1 MDKKKTQEVFK
12 FISIQETDKKF
23 KKNIKNLFFLNEEKI
38 EEIVIVSAY
47 FDLKALKWIYK
58 FSKKNPNIEVKIFID
73 KHSSKIFSNDKINNT
88 LIKYS
93 KNIHIFLVRYG
104 KLFHSKLYYIKS
116 DKNIKVSI
124 GSLNFTFNAFQRNE
138 EILNEYIE
146 DIDTQSE
153 YISSIEEYIYS
164 LEEKSE
170 KVTKE
175 LKNKHSNSDLRSL
188 LLDGYIYYE
197 SKEEESFSFKLE
209 LPNKMKK
216 IDIEI
221 DPTLKANLV
230 DSLTLK
236 RLILESPILKE
247 IEFPKKEKGIGR
259 WKDYCIETCYGY
271 WSPSFF
277 NNDLRRILE
286 ERKEKREPY
295 FKKIKELLENHPK
308 ELENAFL
315 DVCKSIKKNLPK
327 GTYWEYADKNK
338 AKKSWDKWRIK
349 ELQKFENETFY
360 DRLIFGIIKVSP
372 PDIWNDNLASEEF
385 EDSFLDSIIYYW
397 SKEYTRKIAKIIAWN
412 LEKNNDKFNKDI
424 DSNKLK
430 KEIEKWLLK
439 YQDNKKKNNIFLK
452 KD

>member
-38 EEIVIVSAY
+38 KEIVIVSAY
-47 FDLKALKWIYK
+47 FDLKALKWMYK

-153 YISSIEEYIYS
+153 YVSSIEEYIYS

-175 LKNKHSNSDLRSL
+175 LKNRHSNSDLRSL

-197 SKEEESFSFKLE
+197 SKEEESFSFKLK
-209 LPNKMKK
+209 LPNKMRK
-216 IDIEI
+216 IDTEI
-221 DPTLKANLV
+221 DPTLKANIV
-230 DSLTLK
+230 DSLTLE
-236 RLILESPILKE
+236 RLILESPNLKN
-247 IEFPKKEKGIGR
+247 ITFPKMNNSRSG
-259 WKDYCIETCYGY
+259 WKKYCIETCYGY
-271 WSPSFF
+271 WSPSSF
-277 NNDLRRILE
+277 NDNLINILNE
-286 ERKEKREPY
+286 KEANRKPY
-295 FKKIKELLENHPK
+295 FKKIKKLLENHPE
-308 ELENAFL
+308 ELEDAFI
-315 DVCKSIKKNLPK
+315 DVCNSIKNNLEGMSWK
-327 GTYWEYADKNK
+327 YNDEAKARSAWKKWRKRVLKKFKNK
-338 AKKSWDKWRIK
+338 
-349 ELQKFENETFY
+349 TFY
-360 DRLIFGIIKVSP
+360 KRLVVGIAKVSP